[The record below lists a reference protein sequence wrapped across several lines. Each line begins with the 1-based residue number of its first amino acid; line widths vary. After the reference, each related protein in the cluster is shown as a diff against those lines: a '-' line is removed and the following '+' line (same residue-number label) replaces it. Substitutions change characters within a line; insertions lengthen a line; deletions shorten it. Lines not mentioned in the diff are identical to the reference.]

1 MAKAAWIV
9 FQAAFA
15 VYSPF
20 IRRLLHVRKRSDAQF
35 YR

>member
-15 VYSPF
+15 V
-20 IRRLLHVRKRSDAQF
+20 RLQVVVHVGVCLRQGICR
-35 YR
+35 

>member
-15 VYSPF
+15 V
-20 IRRLLHVRKRSDAQF
+20 RLQVVVRVEACWRQGIC
-35 YR
+35 R